1 MDTKAHTGTFTDYP
15 TLVDLPQ
22 LVADQR
28 LLEGKV
34 ATLEKLAAEEK
45 ALRDRIDA
53 LLRAAGVKAV
63 TCNGYDVVHNPR
75 AGRTAI
81 DRDRLLAAGVSPIDI
96 SFATTTGKAT
106 SFVTVRP
113 MMGAQVAA

>member
-1 MDTKAHTGTFTDYP
+1 MDHTGTFTDYP
-15 TLVDLPQ
+15 ALVDLPA
-22 LVADQR
+22 LVARQR
-28 LLEGKV
+28 LLEAQV
-34 ATLEKLAAEEK
+34 ALLEQLAAEEK

-53 LLRAAGVKAV
+53 LLIAAGVKAV
-63 TCNGYDVVHNPR
+63 TCNGYDIVHNPR

-96 SFATTTGKAT
+96 TFATTVGKPS
-106 SFVTVRP
+106 SFATVRP